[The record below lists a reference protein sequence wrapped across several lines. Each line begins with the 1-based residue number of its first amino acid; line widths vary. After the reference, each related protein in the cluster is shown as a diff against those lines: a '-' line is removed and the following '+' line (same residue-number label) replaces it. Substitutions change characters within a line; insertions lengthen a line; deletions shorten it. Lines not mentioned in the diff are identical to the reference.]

1 MEEQQ
6 LAIEQLDT
14 EYSQLQQNL
23 QMIQSA
29 KQNATN
35 PLAHIKEELKQN
47 ENRLNKLTQVVE
59 TAQKKIDRLRQVVN
73 VQTVMED
80 DLNDWRERVS
90 NIIVSVDCKTTDIG
104 FVSSTSC
111 DLTDISGYL
120 SLRIAQHS
128 KAEAK
133 R

>member
-6 LAIEQLDT
+6 LTIEQLDT

-47 ENRLNKLTQVVE
+47 ENRLNKLTQLVE

-90 NIIVSVDCKTTDIG
+90 NAAVSVDSVLQTDG
-104 FVSSTSC
+104 YRFV
-111 DLTDISGYL
+111 
-120 SLRIAQHS
+120 
-128 KAEAK
+128 
-133 R
+133 